1 MMKSECRIEIN
12 TEYYG
17 HFNVINNFE
26 EENEDFLE
34 EFENNILENYRFW
47 RLDKQFLWPRSA
59 AEEAGLEEVVK
70 ELSLLLSVFQG
81 MDLTIYGCVCMC
93 NSEMFEDIDELDV
106 LIIEPNKPVIYLK
119 NGNLKC
125 IDIFHD

>member
-1 MMKSECRIEIN
+1 MKSECRIEIN

-59 AEEAGLEEVVK
+59 AEEADLEEVVK

>member
-1 MMKSECRIEIN
+1 MNIDYQNKIN

-26 EENEDFLE
+26 EKNEDFLE
-34 EFENNILENYRFW
+34 EFENNILENYTYW

-59 AEEAGLEEVVK
+59 AEEADLAEVIG

-81 MDLTIYGCVCMC
+81 MDWTIYGCVCMYFV
-93 NSEMFEDIDELDV
+93 ETFEDINKLDV
-106 LIIEPNKPVIYLK
+106 LIIEPNNPIIYLK

-125 IDIFHD
+125 IDAFHD

>member
-1 MMKSECRIEIN
+1 MDVDYQIKIN

-26 EENEDFLE
+26 EESEDFLE
-34 EFENNILENYRFW
+34 EFENNILENYRYW

-59 AEEAGLEEVVK
+59 AEEADLGEVIK

-81 MDLTIYGCVCMC
+81 MDWTIYGCVCMRC
-93 NSEMFEDIDELDV
+93 AETFEDVDEVDV
-106 LIIEPNKPVIYLK
+106 LIIEPNKPIIYLK

-125 IDIFHD
+125 IDTFRD

>member
-1 MMKSECRIEIN
+1 MNIDYQNKIN

-26 EENEDFLE
+26 EKNEYFLE
-34 EFENNILENYRFW
+34 EFENNILENYTYW

-59 AEEAGLEEVVK
+59 AEEADLAKVVG
-70 ELSLLLSVFQG
+70 ELSLLLSIFQG
-81 MDLTIYGCVCMC
+81 MDWTIYGCVCMYRV
-93 NSEMFEDIDELDV
+93 ETFEDINKLDV
-106 LIIEPNKPVIYLK
+106 LIIEPNNPIIYLK

-125 IDIFHD
+125 IDAFHD

>member
-1 MMKSECRIEIN
+1 MNIDYQNKIN

-26 EENEDFLE
+26 EKNEYFLE
-34 EFENNILENYRFW
+34 EFENNILENYTYW

-59 AEEAGLEEVVK
+59 AEEADLAKVVG

-81 MDLTIYGCVCMC
+81 MDWTIYGCVCMYRV
-93 NSEMFEDIDELDV
+93 ETFEDINKLDV
-106 LIIEPNKPVIYLK
+106 LIIEPNNPIIYLK

-125 IDIFHD
+125 IDAFHD